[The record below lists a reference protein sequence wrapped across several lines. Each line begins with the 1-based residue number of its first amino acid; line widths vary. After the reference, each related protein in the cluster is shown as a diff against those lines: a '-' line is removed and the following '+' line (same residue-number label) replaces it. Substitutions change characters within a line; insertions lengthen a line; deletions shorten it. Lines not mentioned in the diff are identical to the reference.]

1 MNQKI
6 IVIDDEQDF
15 LDSMRRG
22 LKSGGFKNLRLE
34 SDPRKALEMINNG
47 ESSFDLALI
56 DITMPF
62 LSGIDLLE
70 QMKAQSPNTDCIML
84 TAVNDA
90 VSAVTCLKKGAYDYL
105 VKPIS
110 RDDLL
115 AAIKRVFQR
124 RELLELTENN
134 QDTDAGRENVHPAFN
149 STITQSAKVIQVMK
163 EAELHARSDI
173 PILITGESGT
183 GKDLLAQAIHLSSL
197 RSEYAFTP
205 VNMAA
210 LNAGLFEAE
219 FLGHTKGA
227 FTGSIA
233 DREGYLARTDKGTL
247 FMDEIGSTPYD
258 FQGKLLRVLQEGEY
272 YKLGASQP
280 RKVNVRFISATNMD
294 IESMMENGKF
304 REDFYYRLK
313 GARLLLPPLRERK
326 EDIPLLITHFLKK
339 FSNPNKVSEVNEAFM
354 TTLMMYH
361 FPGNIRELGTVIQF
375 ACNLAKS
382 KTLTEKCLPDYI
394 AKSKLGTRQMTNN
407 SAPVRQL
414 KEIEKDYI
422 IQTYENFGKNKVVT
436 AKQLG
441 IGLNTL
447 RRKLDAY
454 QID

>member
-1 MNQKI
+1 MNQNI
-6 IVIDDEQDF
+6 IVVDDEEDF
-15 LDSMRRG
+15 LDSVKRG
-22 LKSGGFKNLRLE
+22 LKSGGFKNLHLE
-34 SDPRKALEMINNG
+34 SDPRKVLELLNNG
-47 ESSFDLALI
+47 HEPIDLALI

-70 QMKAQSPNTDCIML
+70 QLKTKSPNTDCIML

-105 VKPIS
+105 VKPVS

-115 AAIKRVFQR
+115 ATIRRVFQR
-124 RELLELTENN
+124 RKLMEMADDSERSS
-134 QDTDAGRENVHPAFN
+134 DSRDNVHPAFD
-149 STITQSAKVIQVMK
+149 STITQSHKVIQVMK

-173 PILITGESGT
+173 PVLITGESGT
-183 GKDLLAQAIHLSSL
+183 GKDLLAQSIHLSSL
-197 RSEYAFTP
+197 RSEFSFTP

-247 FMDEIGSTPYD
+247 FMDEIGSTPME

-280 RKVNVRFISATNMD
+280 KKVNVRFISATNMD

-313 GARLLLPPLRERK
+313 GARLQLPPLRERK
-326 EDIPLLITHFLKK
+326 EDIPLLISHFLKK
-339 FSNPNKVSEVNEAFM
+339 FSNPTKVNEVNEAFLS
-354 TTLMMYH
+354 TLMMYH
-361 FPGNIRELGTVIQF
+361 FPGNIRELGTIIQY

-394 AKSKLGTRQMTNN
+394 AKSKLSPKQILNN
-407 SAPVRQL
+407 GAPIRPL
-414 KEIEKDYI
+414 KDIEKDYI
-422 IQTYENFGKNKVVT
+422 VQTYEDLGKNKVVT

-454 QID
+454 HMD